1 MMSKKFYSVLLILGK
16 RVIHKVIQK
25 VIQKV
30 ILSCVGD
37 GINGGEFLLR
47 LKALLY
53 RDGFK
58 PVYPLRGNFPI
69 RFKSSLRIHNK

>member
-1 MMSKKFYSVLLILGK
+1 MSKKFYSVLLILGK
-16 RVIHKVIQK
+16 RVIQE

-47 LKALLY
+47 LKALLC

-58 PVYPLRGNFPI
+58 PVYPLCGNFQI
-69 RFKSSLRIHNK
+69 WVKSSLRIQNR